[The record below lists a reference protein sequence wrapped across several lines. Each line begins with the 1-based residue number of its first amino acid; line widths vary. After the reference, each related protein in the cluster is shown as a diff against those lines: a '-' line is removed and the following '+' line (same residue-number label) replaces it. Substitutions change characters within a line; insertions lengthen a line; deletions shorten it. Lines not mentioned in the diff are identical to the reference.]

1 MVRFKKWIQL
11 DFGILRISLHVYVGI
26 IGGDACSHSRIWI
39 QLLQI
44 CILYL
49 VRDWKGYDSSIHY
62 LDKIYWVELGYI
74 PFHYPDMR
82 IQINWYHLVDLQGN
96 KREFWISFLIYLE
109 ILVLKILLGSKFLAH
124 LVSCYRGI
132 WNHAVTRVPS
142 LMEEIEEIMRIKE
155 TMYV

>member
-11 DFGILRISLHVYVGI
+11 DFGILQISLHVYVGI
-26 IGGDACSHSRIWI
+26 IEGDACSHSRIWI

-49 VRDWKGYDSSIHY
+49 VGIGKDMILVSII
-62 LDKIYWVELGYI
+62 LIRFIGWIGYI

-96 KREFWISFLIYLE
+96 KREFWISFHDILTFEE
-109 ILVLKILLGSKFLAH
+109 IPYIPRDTSIEDIARIKILSP
-124 LVSCYRGI
+124 SGI
-132 WNHAVTRVPS
+132 M
-142 LMEEIEEIMRIKE
+142 L
-155 TMYV
+155 

>member
-1 MVRFKKWIQL
+1 MNPTWFWY
-11 DFGILRISLHVYVGI
+11 ILQISLHVYVGI

-49 VRDWKGYDSSIHY
+49 VGIGKDMILVSIILIKFIRWIGYT
-62 LDKIYWVELGYI
+62 

-96 KREFWISFLIYLE
+96 KREFWISFHNILTLE
-109 ILVLKILLGSKFLAH
+109 EIPYISRDTSIEDIARIKILSP
-124 LVSCYRGI
+124 SGI
-132 WNHAVTRVPS
+132 M
-142 LMEEIEEIMRIKE
+142 L
-155 TMYV
+155 

>member
-11 DFGILRISLHVYVGI
+11 DFGILQISLHVYVGI

-49 VRDWKGYDSSIHY
+49 VGIGKDIFLVSII
-62 LDKIYWVELGYI
+62 LIRFIGWIGYI

-96 KREFWISFLIYLE
+96 KREFWISFHDILTFEE
-109 ILVLKILLGSKFLAH
+109 IPYIPRDTSIEDIARIKILSP
-124 LVSCYRGI
+124 SGI
-132 WNHAVTRVPS
+132 M
-142 LMEEIEEIMRIKE
+142 L
-155 TMYV
+155 

>member
-1 MVRFKKWIQL
+1 MNPTWFWY
-11 DFGILRISLHVYVGI
+11 ILQISLHVYVGI

-49 VRDWKGYDSSIHY
+49 VGIGKDMILVSIF
-62 LDKIYWVELGYI
+62 LIRFIGWIGYI